1 MSNIKVLMNVLY
13 LGKDVKEAVDAR
25 RNLFLTFLLKLSKFR
40 KIFTS
45 YILNTSIR
53 ILIFHSNSRKNVRHK
68 NPLYLKSF
76 QPHSY
81 WTNHAPY

>member
-53 ILIFHSNSRKNVRHK
+53 ILIFHSNNMFQEKCK
-68 NPLYLKSF
+68 TQKSF
-76 QPHSY
+76 IFK
-81 WTNHAPY
+81 